1 MSLPIAYPRHTS
13 FRVSQKLVL
22 AADVGGTKTN
32 MALFRITNN
41 KMEVV
46 REHTFKSAI
55 HSSMEEIIAK
65 FKAQGNE
72 VFHSVSLAIAG
83 PVYKGKAHGTNLP
96 WDVEE
101 ESIRKAFNLEE
112 VYLLNDLEANA
123 YGLSAL
129 EGKDLLPLY
138 EGDPTG
144 VGNIAIISPGTG
156 LGEAGMYFDGTN
168 FHPFATE
175 GGHCDFAPQNELD
188 VEMLHYL
195 QRNYDHVSW
204 ERLISGPGI
213 LHIFQ
218 FFRYVKKMEVPAWLD
233 EAMEAGEL
241 GHAISKGAM
250 EDSCEV
256 CQATIDLFLRYLA
269 EESGNLILKFK
280 ATGGLYI
287 GGGIVPDLIG
297 ELDVASFLRYLQNSG
312 RMEHLLKQVPVSVIM
327 NEKTA
332 LLGAAFYGF

>member
-1 MSLPIAYPRHTS
+1 
-13 FRVSQKLVL
+13 
-22 AADVGGTKTN
+22 
-32 MALFRITNN
+32 
-41 KMEVV
+41 
-46 REHTFKSAI
+46 
-55 HSSMEEIIAK
+55 
-65 FKAQGNE
+65 
-72 VFHSVSLAIAG
+72 
-83 PVYKGKAHGTNLP
+83 
-96 WDVEE
+96 
-101 ESIRKAFNLEE
+101 
-112 VYLLNDLEANA
+112 
-123 YGLSAL
+123 
-129 EGKDLLPLY
+129 
-138 EGDPTG
+138 
-144 VGNIAIISPGTG
+144 
-156 LGEAGMYFDGTN
+156 MYFDGTN